1 MQNQTRR
8 NMERITIRRKGSGSA
23 AIAGST
29 APALIDV
36 KGSVSDSGMQW
47 GDWGVK
53 PPPDGLT
60 KEEMQALRG
69 KHNTPTPNTI
79 RALDVK
85 ALMIQGMKCGQIC
98 RALRAKYGERMIR
111 ADHAALS
118 PIVHGK
124 K

>member
-1 MQNQTRR
+1 
-8 NMERITIRRKGSGSA
+8 MERITIRRKKGSGSA

-85 ALMIQGMKCGQIC
+85 ALILDGMKCGQI
-98 RALRAKYGERMIR
+98 ALTLRAKYGERMIR

-118 PIVHGK
+118 PIVRAK

>member
-1 MQNQTRR
+1 
-8 NMERITIRRKGSGSA
+8 MERITIRRKKGSA
-23 AIAGST
+23 IAPNGAA
-29 APALIDV
+29 APSLVDQ
-36 KGSVSDSGMQW
+36 KGRASESGMQW
-47 GDWGVK
+47 GDWSVK

-60 KEEMQALRG
+60 KEEMEALRA

-85 ALMIQGMKCGQIC
+85 ALILDGMKCGQI
-98 RALRAKYGERMIR
+98 ALTLRAKYGERMIR

-118 PIVHGK
+118 PIVRGK